1 MQSILDFFQKILEV
15 EKNMRD
21 QRKDLVQGIAEERIR
36 ILFRLAEEFCE
47 KEPSRSKQYI
57 QLALRIA
64 SRNKAKIPK
73 ELKLHYCKK
82 CNCFLNEKNSK
93 AEKQENLAKVKCKQC
108 GFERKLKID

>member
-1 MQSILDFFQKILEV
+1 MMQD
-15 EKNMRD
+15 R
-21 QRKDLVQGIAEERIR
+21 RKGLVQGIAEERIR
-36 ILFRLAEEFCE
+36 ILFCLAEEFCE

-93 AEKQENLAKVKCKQC
+93 VEKQEKMAKIACKEC
-108 GFERKLKID
+108 GFERKLKSD

>member
-1 MQSILDFFQKILEV
+1 
-15 EKNMRD
+15 MRA

-36 ILFRLAEEFCE
+36 ILFGLAEEFYS

-57 QLALRIA
+57 ELALRIA

-82 CNCFLNEKNSK
+82 CKSFLNEKNSK
-93 AEKQENLAKVKCKQC
+93 TEKQENLLAIKCKEC
-108 GFERKLKID
+108 GFERKLKND